1 MLRKL
6 RRRALLAA
14 GPALLAA
21 PRRGSAQEEAFPSRP
36 IRFIVPWTPGGPS
49 DATARALAVAAGR
62 VLGTTIVIE
71 NRPGVA
77 GTLGPSSMAQGS
89 RPDGY
94 TICQMPINVFRY
106 PALARASY
114 DPFADFSWIIRTA
127 GYSFN
132 MGVLPNSPWR
142 TLAELVEHAK
152 REPGAVA
159 YASNGIGGT
168 PHLIMARIAA
178 HDGTELLHV
187 PFRGWAESMNALL
200 SGQVQLMSDSGPWQP
215 LVEDGRVRLL
225 ATWGE
230 RRSRLAPEVPTLK
243 ELGYDIASNS
253 PYGIAGPRGMDP
265 HITRRLHDA
274 FHAALDDR
282 DYKLLIERLDQV
294 PAYLGS
300 EDYRAYA
307 ERTAREERE
316 LIERLGLRQG

>member
-1 MLRKL
+1 MHDTVK
-6 RRRALLAA
+6 RRALLAA
-14 GPALLAA
+14 VPVLAA
-21 PRRGSAQEEAFPSRP
+21 PRLGSAQEEAFPSRP

-49 DATARALAVAAGR
+49 DATARSLAVAAGR
-62 VLGTTIVIE
+62 VLGVPIVIE

-114 DPFADFSWIIRTA
+114 DPVADFTWIIRTG
-127 GYSFN
+127 GYTFN
-132 MGVLPNSPWR
+132 MGVRADAPWR
-142 TLAELVEHAK
+142 SLAELTEQAK
-152 REPGAVA
+152 REPGAISF
-159 YASNGIGGT
+159 ASNGIGGT

-178 HDGTELLHV
+178 HDGTDLLHV
-187 PFRGWAESMNALL
+187 PFRGWAESVNALL
-200 SGQVQLMSDSGPWQP
+200 GRQVQLMSDSGPWQP

-225 ATWGE
+225 ATWGAT
-230 RRSRLAPEVPTLK
+230 RSRLAPEVPTLK
-243 ELGYDIASNS
+243 ELGYDIVSNS

-265 HITRRLHDA
+265 HVTRIVHDA
-274 FHAALDDR
+274 FRAALDDP
-282 DYKLLIERLDQV
+282 DYKLLVERLDQV

-307 ERTAREERE
+307 EQTAREERE
-316 LIERLGLRQG
+316 LIERLGLRRG